1 MLLSIT
7 SEESITSVT
16 TLIQAHRYWRQKG
29 LDVDLVILNNSP
41 GGYQQGLQNQIM
53 ELIYAGS
60 EASLLDKK
68 GGLFV
73 RNGEHLSA
81 EDKLLLMSVACLY
94 LDDRAGGINEQ
105 LNQRIHTLKSPA
117 RAFIPRAVRE
127 RNQHTDWSP
136 DTSQL
141 CHFNGYGG
149 FSQDGREYQI
159 VLRENALTPAPWS
172 NILAN
177 SRFGSVISEAGQAYT
192 WYENAHEYRLTPWEN
207 DPVSDR
213 SGEAFYL
220 RDEESGECW
229 SPTALPVRGH
239 GDYLTRHGFGYS
251 VFAHRESGIDSEL
264 TVLVAEEDPVKLVLL
279 TLSNSSG
286 RTRQLSVTGYV
297 EWTLGETR
305 TRSAP
310 HIVTHVARTPGGC
323 GILANNFYGDNGGG
337 RTAFLPSAVMTVL

>member
-1 MLLSIT
+1 M
-7 SEESITSVT
+7 
-16 TLIQAHRYWRQKG
+16 
-29 LDVDLVILNNSP
+29 
-41 GGYQQGLQNQIM
+41 
-53 ELIYAGS
+53 
-60 EASLLDKK
+60 
-68 GGLFV
+68 
-73 RNGEHLSA
+73 
-81 EDKLLLMSVACLY
+81 
-94 LDDRAGGINEQ
+94 
-105 LNQRIHTLKSPA
+105 
-117 RAFIPRAVRE
+117 RE